1 MRRVILHAGTH
12 KTGSST
18 LQFHLHGHRHAF
30 AKHGLLYAAAPFDA
44 KKKIWRSNNWMAQAF
59 TGKYDYELTDVTAAI
74 ETVLVNA
81 KPDDTLLISSEDLS
95 ACCAGHPLW
104 SGIDLS
110 AFRKLQHEY
119 LSAVSDHLHKVISPF
134 GPFTIETVLVFRR
147 ADEFAH
153 SLYQTLISSNR
164 TRRSFEEF
172 LTYATPLF
180 DYGKQI
186 DAFERVFGEARLLS
200 FSALSDGDL
209 VDRFLNE
216 IGVEY
221 RTPAAVQ
228 YRNPSTDARVTYWQ
242 ANRGQD
248 ADAVERRRF
257 GQSEAARSLFPD
269 FGAASFWHDLE
280 ERTTFHDR
288 HVEGF
293 PDGFF
298 PPARHRSSVD
308 PRLNDAELDRVSE
321 AYRRWRHGSAKGIYK
336 SSIAAFSS
344 IFGGL
349 KRNVLGKRRH
359 GGKTGES
366 EIGGDANYR
375 LKSPDAL
382 RYVLETRQSES
393 LKKLR
398 LELAREFSGRR
409 CIVIGSAPDAAI
421 VSPSADDRVIC
432 VNASGW
438 LAKRAGI
445 ASATLT
451 VLPGRSLANDNPVR
465 TALARAIE
473 GLKTDWLLFVE
484 VALSQ
489 SEAENVL
496 NEVGMD
502 FGRISTIDPLE
513 RAAILGE
520 SWREEIA
527 LGPGTKTDD
536 KPSTGIFGASVAI
549 WAGASEIVLCGFSL
563 QGGHAYING
572 ETPRAHV
579 KGDRQFFSLASRL
592 DCRISTTS
600 ETLSREFGIPFAQG
614 DALPS
619 DREIEP

>member
-18 LQFHLHGHRHAF
+18 LQFHMDDHRRAF
-30 AKHGLLYAAAPFDA
+30 AKHGLLYPAVPFDA
-44 KKKIWRSNNWMAQAF
+44 KNKIWRSNNWMAQAF
-59 TGKYDYELTDVTAAI
+59 TGKYDHKPADVTAAI
-74 ETVLVNA
+74 EAVLVDA
-81 KPDDTLLISSEDLS
+81 RPDDTLLISSEDLS

-110 AFRKLQHEY
+110 SFRELQHEY
-119 LSAVSDHLHKVISPF
+119 LSAVGDHLHKVISPF
-134 GPFTIETVLVFRR
+134 GRFTIEPVLVFRR

-172 LTYATPLF
+172 LTYAAPLF
-180 DYGKQI
+180 DYKTQI
-186 DAFERVFGEARLLS
+186 DAFERVFGKARVLS

-216 IGVEY
+216 IGIEY
-221 RTPAAVQ
+221 RPPAAVQ
-228 YRNPSTDARVTYWQ
+228 YRNPSTDARITYWQ
-242 ANRGQD
+242 AIRGQD
-248 ADAVERRRF
+248 DDAVERRRF
-257 GQSEAARSLFPD
+257 GQSGAARSLFPD
-269 FGAASFWHDLE
+269 FGAASFWHGLE
-280 ERTTFHDR
+280 ERVVFHDR
-288 HVEGF
+288 HAEGF

-298 PPARHRSSVD
+298 PPARHRASVD
-308 PRLNDAELDRVSE
+308 ARLNDAELDRVSQS
-321 AYRRWRHGSAKGIYK
+321 YGRWRHGSAKGIYK
-336 SSIAAFSS
+336 SATAALSS
-344 IFGGL
+344 ILAGL
-349 KRNVLGKRRH
+349 KRNVPGKRAR
-359 GGKTGES
+359 GGKTGEP
-366 EIGGDANYR
+366 EIGSDANYR

-382 RYVLETRQSES
+382 RYVLETRQSER

-398 LELAREFSGRR
+398 LDLAREFSGRR

-445 ASATLT
+445 ASSTLT

-465 TALARAIE
+465 SALAKAIE

-496 NEVGMD
+496 NEAGMD

-520 SWREEIA
+520 AWREEIA

-549 WAGASEIVLCGFSL
+549 WAGASELVLCGFSL

-579 KGDRQFFSLASRL
+579 KGDRQFFSLARRL

-600 ETLSREFGIPFAQG
+600 EILSREFGIPFVKG
-614 DALPS
+614 DMLPS
-619 DREIEP
+619 DRESKP